1 MLQASASLP
10 EVARKPAPWDLTG
23 SGWMVALKAP
33 PGSPSRDAFLP
44 GSLAGQGRGAISY
57 LMYVDYAESACGP
70 YRELLFIPGAFPFA
84 DGGRHLTISRILVS
98 TWDSVVNGRLNWG
111 IPKDRADFEVAAA
124 VAGGREDHI
133 RVISDGRE
141 LCDLRFASVP
151 FMPSLP
157 VSSALVPERYLTLAQ
172 RFEGRDYLYTPQA
185 SGRVRPGRLVSW
197 RFDAPLFPDLAAAS
211 VLAVFKVER
220 FRMRFPL
227 ARISG

>member
-98 TWDSVVNGRLNWG
+98 TWYSVVNGRLNWG

-124 VAGGREDHI
+124 VAGMGAAGIIE
-133 RVISDGRE
+133 
-141 LCDLRFASVP
+141 
-151 FMPSLP
+151 
-157 VSSALVPERYLTLAQ
+157 AL
-172 RFEGRDYLYTPQA
+172 
-185 SGRVRPGRLVSW
+185 
-197 RFDAPLFPDLAAAS
+197 
-211 VLAVFKVER
+211 
-220 FRMRFPL
+220 
-227 ARISG
+227 